1 MVAEIRT
8 RRNLTE
14 KANCKQSKISGH
26 AWTDTGLS
34 QKFANGLQN
43 RLSEARILPYISSL
57 KDKVMLMTRK
67 VLIS

>member
-43 RLSEARILPYISSL
+43 RLSEARILPYIS
-57 KDKVMLMTRK
+57 
-67 VLIS
+67 

>member
-43 RLSEARILPYISSL
+43 RLSEPLLLERKGFRKGYTGIWCKILI
-57 KDKVMLMTRK
+57 
-67 VLIS
+67 